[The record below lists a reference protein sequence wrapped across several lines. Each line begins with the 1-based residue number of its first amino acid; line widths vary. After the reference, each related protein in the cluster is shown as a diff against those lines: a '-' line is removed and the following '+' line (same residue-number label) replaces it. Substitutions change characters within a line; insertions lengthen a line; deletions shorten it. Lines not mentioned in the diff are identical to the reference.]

1 MGFLKSF
8 FGAAAANAIRDSKK
22 EQERLENW
30 NALFDEV
37 SDMSL
42 EFSDYLTNLG
52 ISDSYVSPPA
62 SFLLPNETID
72 LLTEMGIVVHVEL
85 EKVGSK
91 SWQIRQVQKI
101 GNRAVQTLSITNIS
115 IRQAL
120 AKRMLDIAGGIV
132 GCLIALLLTV
142 ILAPIIYIQSPGP
155 IFFSQIRVGKNGKK
169 FRMYKFRSMYP
180 DAEAR
185 KQELMKENRI
195 DSGLMFKL
203 DADPRIIG

>member
-62 SFLLPNETID
+62 SELAEEGRAAVNAEKRKIENYKKKITEFINLVGVLQTSGISIKSTITLPN
-72 LLTEMGIVVHVEL
+72 
-85 EKVGSK
+85 
-91 SWQIRQVQKI
+91 
-101 GNRAVQTLSITNIS
+101 
-115 IRQAL
+115 
-120 AKRMLDIAGGIV
+120 
-132 GCLIALLLTV
+132 
-142 ILAPIIYIQSPGP
+142 
-155 IFFSQIRVGKNGKK
+155 
-169 FRMYKFRSMYP
+169 
-180 DAEAR
+180 
-185 KQELMKENRI
+185 
-195 DSGLMFKL
+195 
-203 DADPRIIG
+203 